1 MLVSMSCGRCD
12 LEIGD
17 GPRGEETNPYESTFP
32 LRQFVHNEARFPGD
46 VDEDAD
52 LRFLDHDLCM
62 KPRIAVGR
70 GVDGFLV
77 LAGLLFA
84 QSCPRPVRMRG
95 VLDCVGFSVCVAGA
109 EVERAKVNQ

>member
-17 GPRGEETNPYESTFP
+17 GPRGEETNPYGSTFP
-32 LRQFVHNEARFPGD
+32 LRQFVHTEARSPGA

-70 GVDGFLV
+70 GVAGFLV
-77 LAGLLFA
+77 LVFLLFSQA
-84 QSCPRPVRMRG
+84 GPRPVRKRG
-95 VLDCVGFSVCVAGA
+95 VVDCGGLSPCVADA
-109 EVERAKVNQ
+109 E